1 MKHYHDFEEHKLL
14 SNCMGHLGEL
24 TTSVAH
30 KENKNIVWIAFFDQN
45 AIKLKYTFKNENKIH
60 K

>member
-1 MKHYHDFEEHKLL
+1 MKHYHDFREHKLL

-45 AIKLKYTFKNENKIH
+45 AIKLKYTFKIE
-60 K
+60 

>member
-1 MKHYHDFEEHKLL
+1 
-14 SNCMGHLGEL
+14 MGHLGEL

-45 AIKLKYTFKNENKIH
+45 AIELNILLK
-60 K
+60 

>member
-1 MKHYHDFEEHKLL
+1 
-14 SNCMGHLGEL
+14 MGHLGEL

-45 AIKLKYTFKNENKIH
+45 ATKVKIYF
-60 K
+60 